1 MHLFGEDISVS
12 NADTE
17 LQPGRGRENLEFGHV
32 VTIGHLLTL
41 DLENLHDLLS
51 QKSEWIN
58 IQPTI
63 KQSVRHLLN
72 ITVQQQN

>member
-1 MHLFGEDISVS
+1 LPY
-12 NADTE
+12 T
-17 LQPGRGRENLEFGHV
+17 
-32 VTIGHLLTL
+32 TIEAERPQKYYDKRMNEKCLSL

-58 IQPTI
+58 IQSTI

-72 ITVQQQN
+72 ITV